1 MWESTQYG
9 EQQKKINLYNL
20 PEIMGKKR
28 IPKLPEIFR
37 VPGIFQD
44 AQKFW
49 AEMRNFSSAYIR
61 VPEIIR
67 QNEND
72 QNDQNFKH

>member
-1 MWESTQYG
+1 
-9 EQQKKINLYNL
+9 
-20 PEIMGKKR
+20 
-28 IPKLPEIFR
+28 

-44 AQKFW
+44 AQKIW

-67 QNEND
+67 QNENS
-72 QNDQNFKH
+72 QNDQNFKHQDFSKKISQSFWAEMNFFQPL